1 VLRTAFSGSS
11 YVGVFLRATDQYVL
25 VRHDVD
31 DAIHEELGEEFGAT
45 VVPTRIG
52 GATIVGALAAGN
64 ENGLVV
70 SGRSTERERE
80 SLESELGVP
89 VAELEGPANA
99 AGNVILATDSAAF
112 VHEDLP
118 DAGVETVRETLDVP
132 VERGSLAG
140 TRAVGTAA
148 VANSRGVLCH
158 PDATDAQMDA
168 LEDHFGVPVDV
179 GTVNYGSRMVGSG
192 VAANDTGYVAGSE
205 TTGPELG
212 RIESALGFVT
222 E

>member
-25 VRHDVD
+25 VRHDVED
-31 DAIHEELGEEFGAT
+31 DLREDLAGEFDAP

-52 GATIVGALAAGN
+52 GAAIVGALAAGN
-64 ENGLVV
+64 GNGLVV
-70 SGRSTERERE
+70 SGRATERERE
-80 SLESELGVP
+80 SLESSLSVP

-99 AGNVILATDSAAF
+99 AGNVILATDEAAF

-118 DAGVETVRETLDVP
+118 EAAVETVRETLDVP
-132 VERGSLAG
+132 VEAGSLAG

-158 PDATDAQMDA
+158 PDATDTQMDA
-168 LEDHFGVPVDV
+168 LADHFGVPVDV

-192 VAANDTGYVAGSE
+192 LAVNDTGYVAGSD

-212 RIESALGFVT
+212 RIESALGFL
-222 E
+222 ED

>member
-11 YVGVFLRATDQYVL
+11 YVGVFLRATDHYVL
-25 VRHDVD
+25 VRPDVED
-31 DAIHEELGEEFGAT
+31 DLREELAAEFDVP

-52 GATIVGALAAGN
+52 GAAIVGALATGN

-70 SGRSTERERE
+70 SGRATERERE
-80 SLESELGVP
+80 SLESTLEVP
-89 VAELEGPANA
+89 VGTLDGPANA
-99 AGNVILATDSAAF
+99 AGNLILATDSAAF

-118 DAGVETVRETLDVP
+118 DAGVETVRETLGVP

-148 VANSRGVLCH
+148 VANARGVLCH
-158 PDATDAQMDA
+158 PDATDAQLDA
-168 LEDHFGVPVDV
+168 LEDHFDVPVDV

-192 VAANDTGYVAGSE
+192 LAVNDDGYVAGSE